1 MHPSWSLFLR
11 LLAAGYTRLAL
22 SFTEGEGRGTKIY
35 LRPSLTGSALPSV
48 LHFSSVLDGVKKALN
63 YESVNGELRQSE
75 IGFWN
80 RLDNDI
86 LLGSTRW
93 GLIDWRKWWTVE
105 RCNIFFQLFNQLIII
120 FFFFVLTR
128 RIISFFLCVKLFL
141 LFFVLI
147 RKIISFFLYTI
158 DKS

>member
-1 MHPSWSLFLR
+1 MHPSVSLSSVTGGR
-11 LLAAGYTRLAL
+11 LYSSR
-22 SFTEGEGRGTKIY
+22 SIFYGETKIY

-93 GLIDWRKWWTVE
+93 GLMDWRKWWCNINGDVMD
-105 RCNIFFQLFNQLIII
+105 RCNIFFQLFNQLII
-120 FFFFVLTR
+120 
-128 RIISFFLCVKLFL
+128 S

-147 RKIISFFLYTI
+147 RKIISSFLHKFIYLFVVYDF
-158 DKS
+158 DKMEYK

>member
-86 LLGSTRW
+86 LLGSTR
-93 GLIDWRKWWTVE
+93 
-105 RCNIFFQLFNQLIII
+105 
-120 FFFFVLTR
+120 
-128 RIISFFLCVKLFL
+128 
-141 LFFVLI
+141 
-147 RKIISFFLYTI
+147 
-158 DKS
+158 